1 MRTYSLT
8 DFNFDSLKVIQQST
22 NRYGSENHSRQVY
35 YDESENIYVK
45 IWDDDYVRRSNL
57 KLAFDFNFFDDLIPH
72 FQGLII
78 HDNIIRGY
86 VTKEAVKTEKH
97 YGYLLERL
105 IKKTRKYN
113 IFLNDFCLQHC
124 YEFEGKPCLID
135 LEGVW
140 LVDDYKS
147 LVEHHKKVENPKGN
161 FIVDSNYKKVVEYL
175 YRYVPISLQ
184 YFMQCHLHKG
194 GGGKE
199 IPSLNHKLDTV
210 GDVINYWTKEK
221 IDERLPTLKP
231 ENWQYFNCM
240 LSEFR
245 QGVEDHHKRKNENMT
260 LEYYQSLPMMTDEEI
275 KMYLEEVPCEFDEY
289 FIKHSVHRAYA
300 MIGRLINDKPYIP
313 FYMDVNKVYHSKS
326 PIDNVNYIS
335 SVIGLPVGEFTIVQ
349 SGILALMCIRQNDD
363 LDIVISSK
371 FKNTLKERLYGVE
384 LMINHNKFKVFGC
397 VDDDDLVYNYSKFVN
412 GVKFAQPRFYFSR
425 KNKLDERALSD
436 WEQIKLFFKHNSHTT
451 YPYRIFSEKEW
462 GSDLVKESV
471 GV

>member
-97 YGYLLERL
+97 YGYLLDRL

-113 IFLNDFCLQHC
+113 IFLNDFCLEHC

-147 LVEHHKKVENPKGN
+147 LVEHHKNVENPKGN
-161 FIVDSNYKKVVEYL
+161 FIVDSYYKKVVEYL
-175 YRYVPISLQ
+175 YSYVPISLQ
-184 YFMQCHLHKG
+184 YFMQCNLHKG

-221 IDERLPTLKP
+221 IDDTLPTLKP

-313 FYMDVNKVYHSKS
+313 FYMDVNKVYHSK
-326 PIDNVNYIS
+326 PLINNVNYIS

-349 SGILALMCIRQNDD
+349 SGILALMGIRQNDD

-371 FKNTLKERLYGVE
+371 LKNTLNETLHGVE
-384 LMINHNKFKVFGC
+384 LMTNHNKFKVFGC

-462 GSDLVKESV
+462 GFGLVKESV
-471 GV
+471 

>member
-8 DFNFDSLKVIQQST
+8 DLNFDSLKVIQQST

-78 HDNIIRGY
+78 HDNIIRVY
-86 VTKEAVKTEKH
+86 VTKEAVKAEKH
-97 YGYLLERL
+97 YGYLLDKL
-105 IKKTRKYN
+105 AKKTVKYN

-147 LVEHHKKVENPKGN
+147 LVEHHKNVENPKGN

-175 YRYVPISLQ
+175 YSYVPISLQ
-184 YFMQCHLHKG
+184 YFMQCNLHKG

-221 IDERLPTLKP
+221 IDETLPTLKP

-275 KMYLEEVPCEFDEY
+275 KTYLQEVPC
-289 FIKHSVHRAYA
+289 
-300 MIGRLINDKPYIP
+300 
-313 FYMDVNKVYHSKS
+313 
-326 PIDNVNYIS
+326 
-335 SVIGLPVGEFTIVQ
+335 
-349 SGILALMCIRQNDD
+349 
-363 LDIVISSK
+363 
-371 FKNTLKERLYGVE
+371 
-384 LMINHNKFKVFGC
+384 
-397 VDDDDLVYNYSKFVN
+397 
-412 GVKFAQPRFYFSR
+412 
-425 KNKLDERALSD
+425 
-436 WEQIKLFFKHNSHTT
+436 
-451 YPYRIFSEKEW
+451 
-462 GSDLVKESV
+462 
-471 GV
+471 

>member
-1 MRTYSLT
+1 MAIYSLT

-72 FQGLII
+72 FQGLIM

-97 YGYLLERL
+97 YGYLLDRL
-105 IKKTRKYN
+105 SKKTKKYN

-147 LVEHHKKVENPKGN
+147 LVEHHKNVENPKGN

-175 YRYVPISLQ
+175 YSYVPISLQ
-184 YFMQCHLHKG
+184 YFMQCNLHKG

-210 GDVINYWTKEK
+210 GDVINYWTREK
-221 IDERLPTLKP
+221 IDETLPTLKP
-231 ENWQYFNCM
+231 ENWQYFNC
-240 LSEFR
+240 
-245 QGVEDHHKRKNENMT
+245 
-260 LEYYQSLPMMTDEEI
+260 
-275 KMYLEEVPCEFDEY
+275 
-289 FIKHSVHRAYA
+289 
-300 MIGRLINDKPYIP
+300 
-313 FYMDVNKVYHSKS
+313 
-326 PIDNVNYIS
+326 
-335 SVIGLPVGEFTIVQ
+335 
-349 SGILALMCIRQNDD
+349 
-363 LDIVISSK
+363 
-371 FKNTLKERLYGVE
+371 
-384 LMINHNKFKVFGC
+384 
-397 VDDDDLVYNYSKFVN
+397 
-412 GVKFAQPRFYFSR
+412 
-425 KNKLDERALSD
+425 
-436 WEQIKLFFKHNSHTT
+436 
-451 YPYRIFSEKEW
+451 
-462 GSDLVKESV
+462 
-471 GV
+471 